1 MEVPFAHTYTY
12 SQSTHTHTR
21 THTHTHTHIHT
32 HTHTQAQRE
41 DELDVTPEEILEVL
55 EWDDGDGWCK
65 GKNKLGKEG
74 YFPQSYVQPSSR
86 SSSPPTVVTTQHL
99 DSVSTLNSVSG
110 LSSVGTLSSVTS
122 PTTAF
127 LNGSGRSDTL

>member
-1 MEVPFAHTYTY
+1 MINLLNFHANTE
-12 SQSTHTHTR
+12 
-21 THTHTHTHIHT
+21 THILTNVISHI

-41 DELDVTPEEILEVL
+41 DELDVAPEEVLEVL

-86 SSSPPTVVTTQHL
+86 SSSPPTAQHQDSVTTIN
-99 DSVSTLNSVSG
+99 SVSTITSIDTLNSA
-110 LSSVGTLSSVTS
+110 TS
-122 PTTAF
+122 PSIP
-127 LNGSGRSDTL
+127 NGSGMCND